1 MEEILK
7 SIEALYRNQVIINEK
22 LDALL
27 KADIEN
33 INEKQQFKFDINML
47 NSKLDKVISKTS
59 DIEVRLQVLDDINN
73 KSNSEYAL
81 TPENFA
87 YFYKSIFPLW
97 RDSLYNN
104 EYHSVGLIEQLI
116 TFLLRRRF

>member
-7 SIEALYRNQVIINEK
+7 SIETLYRNQVIINDK

-33 INEKQQFKFDINML
+33 INEKQQFKFDISIL

-73 KSNSEYAL
+73 KD
-81 TPENFA
+81 PEIDEIKFQLNEL
-87 YFYKSIFPLW
+87 KDQINQLSIY
-97 RDSLYNN
+97 RDLY
-104 EYHSVGLIEQLI
+104 
-116 TFLLRRRF
+116 

>member
-7 SIEALYRNQVIINEK
+7 SIEALYRNQVIINDK

-33 INEKQQFKFDINML
+33 INEKQQLKFDISML
-47 NSKLDKVISKTS
+47 NSKLDKIISKTS

-73 KSNSEYAL
+73 KD
-81 TPENFA
+81 PEMDEIKFQLNEL
-87 YFYKSIFPLW
+87 KDQINQLSIY
-97 RDSLYNN
+97 RDLY
-104 EYHSVGLIEQLI
+104 
-116 TFLLRRRF
+116 

>member
-47 NSKLDKVISKTS
+47 NSKLDKIISKTS

-73 KSNSEYAL
+73 KD
-81 TPENFA
+81 PEIDDIKFQLNEL
-87 YFYKSIFPLW
+87 KDQINQLSIY
-97 RDSLYNN
+97 RDLY
-104 EYHSVGLIEQLI
+104 
-116 TFLLRRRF
+116 

>member
-7 SIEALYRNQVIINEK
+7 SIEALYRNQVIINDK

-33 INEKQQFKFDINML
+33 INEKQQLKFDINML
-47 NSKLDKVISKTS
+47 NSKLDKIVSKTS

-73 KSNSEYAL
+73 KD
-81 TPENFA
+81 PEMDDIKYQLNEL
-87 YFYKSIFPLW
+87 KDQINQLSIY
-97 RDSLYNN
+97 RDLY
-104 EYHSVGLIEQLI
+104 
-116 TFLLRRRF
+116 

>member
-7 SIEALYRNQVIINEK
+7 SIETLYRNQVIINEK

-33 INEKQQFKFDINML
+33 INEKQQFKFDINVL
-47 NSKLDKVISKTS
+47 NSKLDKIISKTS

-73 KSNSEYAL
+73 KD
-81 TPENFA
+81 PEIDDIKYQLNEL
-87 YFYKSIFPLW
+87 KDQINQLSIY
-97 RDSLYNN
+97 RDLY
-104 EYHSVGLIEQLI
+104 
-116 TFLLRRRF
+116 

>member
-33 INEKQQFKFDINML
+33 INEKQQLKFDINTL
-47 NSKLDKVISKTS
+47 NSKLDKIISKTS

-73 KSNSEYAL
+73 KD
-81 TPENFA
+81 PEMDEIKYQLNEL
-87 YFYKSIFPLW
+87 KDQINQLSIY
-97 RDSLYNN
+97 RDLY
-104 EYHSVGLIEQLI
+104 
-116 TFLLRRRF
+116 

>member
-7 SIEALYRNQVIINEK
+7 SIEALYRNQVIINDK

-33 INEKQQFKFDINML
+33 INEKQQLKFDINML
-47 NSKLDKVISKTS
+47 NSKLDKIISKTS

-73 KSNSEYAL
+73 KD
-81 TPENFA
+81 PEMDDIKYQLNEL
-87 YFYKSIFPLW
+87 KDQINQLSIY
-97 RDSLYNN
+97 RDLY
-104 EYHSVGLIEQLI
+104 
-116 TFLLRRRF
+116 

>member
-7 SIEALYRNQVIINEK
+7 SIEALYRNQVIINDK

-33 INEKQQFKFDINML
+33 INEKQQLKFDINML
-47 NSKLDKVISKTS
+47 NSKLDKIISKTS

-73 KSNSEYAL
+73 KD
-81 TPENFA
+81 PEMDDIKFQLNEL
-87 YFYKSIFPLW
+87 KDQINQLSIY
-97 RDSLYNN
+97 RDLY
-104 EYHSVGLIEQLI
+104 
-116 TFLLRRRF
+116 

>member
-33 INEKQQFKFDINML
+33 INEKQQLKFDINML
-47 NSKLDKVISKTS
+47 NSKLDKIISKTS

-73 KSNSEYAL
+73 KD
-81 TPENFA
+81 PEMDEIKFQLNEL
-87 YFYKSIFPLW
+87 KDQINQLSIY
-97 RDSLYNN
+97 RDLY
-104 EYHSVGLIEQLI
+104 
-116 TFLLRRRF
+116 

>member
-33 INEKQQFKFDINML
+33 INEKQQLKFDINML
-47 NSKLDKVISKTS
+47 NSKLDKIISKTS
-59 DIEVRLQVLDDINN
+59 DVEVRLQVLDDINN
-73 KSNSEYAL
+73 KD
-81 TPENFA
+81 PEIDDIKYQLNEL
-87 YFYKSIFPLW
+87 KDQINQLSIY
-97 RDSLYNN
+97 RDLY
-104 EYHSVGLIEQLI
+104 
-116 TFLLRRRF
+116 

>member
-7 SIEALYRNQVIINEK
+7 SIEALYRNQVIINDK

-33 INEKQQFKFDINML
+33 INEKQQLKFDISML
-47 NSKLDKVISKTS
+47 NSKLDKIISKTS

-73 KSNSEYAL
+73 KD
-81 TPENFA
+81 PEMDDIKYQLNEL
-87 YFYKSIFPLW
+87 KDQINQLSIY
-97 RDSLYNN
+97 RDLY
-104 EYHSVGLIEQLI
+104 
-116 TFLLRRRF
+116 

>member
-7 SIEALYRNQVIINEK
+7 SIEALYRNQVIINDK

-33 INEKQQFKFDINML
+33 INEKQQLKFDINML
-47 NSKLDKVISKTS
+47 NSKLDKIISKTS

-73 KSNSEYAL
+73 KD
-81 TPENFA
+81 PEMDDIKFQLNELKDQINQLSV
-87 YFYKSIFPLW
+87 Y
-97 RDSLYNN
+97 RDLY
-104 EYHSVGLIEQLI
+104 
-116 TFLLRRRF
+116 

>member
-33 INEKQQFKFDINML
+33 INEKQQLKFDVNML
-47 NSKLDKVISKTS
+47 NSKLDKIISKTS

-73 KSNSEYAL
+73 KD
-81 TPENFA
+81 PEIDEIKFQLNEL
-87 YFYKSIFPLW
+87 KDQINQLSIY
-97 RDSLYNN
+97 RDLY
-104 EYHSVGLIEQLI
+104 
-116 TFLLRRRF
+116 

>member
-7 SIEALYRNQVIINEK
+7 SIETLYRNQVIINEK

-33 INEKQQFKFDINML
+33 INEKQQLKFDISML
-47 NSKLDKVISKTS
+47 NSKLDKIISKTS

-73 KSNSEYAL
+73 KD
-81 TPENFA
+81 PEIDDIKYQLNEL
-87 YFYKSIFPLW
+87 KDQINQLSIY
-97 RDSLYNN
+97 RDLY
-104 EYHSVGLIEQLI
+104 
-116 TFLLRRRF
+116 

>member
-27 KADIEN
+27 KVDIEN

-47 NSKLDKVISKTS
+47 NSKLDKIISKTS

-73 KSNSEYAL
+73 KD
-81 TPENFA
+81 PEIDEIKYQLNEL
-87 YFYKSIFPLW
+87 KDQINQLSIY
-97 RDSLYNN
+97 RDLY
-104 EYHSVGLIEQLI
+104 
-116 TFLLRRRF
+116 

>member
-33 INEKQQFKFDINML
+33 INEKQQFKFDINTL
-47 NSKLDKVISKTS
+47 NSKLDKIISKTS

-73 KSNSEYAL
+73 KD
-81 TPENFA
+81 PEMDDIKYQLNEL
-87 YFYKSIFPLW
+87 KDQINQLSIY
-97 RDSLYNN
+97 RDLY
-104 EYHSVGLIEQLI
+104 
-116 TFLLRRRF
+116 

>member
-47 NSKLDKVISKTS
+47 NSKLDKIISKTS

-73 KSNSEYAL
+73 KD
-81 TPENFA
+81 PEIDEIKFQLNEL
-87 YFYKSIFPLW
+87 KDQINQLSIY
-97 RDSLYNN
+97 RDLY
-104 EYHSVGLIEQLI
+104 
-116 TFLLRRRF
+116 

>member
-33 INEKQQFKFDINML
+33 INEKQQLKFDISML
-47 NSKLDKVISKTS
+47 NSKLDKIISKTS

-73 KSNSEYAL
+73 KD
-81 TPENFA
+81 PEMDDIKYQLNEL
-87 YFYKSIFPLW
+87 KDQINQLSIY
-97 RDSLYNN
+97 RDLY
-104 EYHSVGLIEQLI
+104 
-116 TFLLRRRF
+116 

>member
-7 SIEALYRNQVIINEK
+7 SIEALYRNQVIINDK

-33 INEKQQFKFDINML
+33 INEKQQLKFEINML
-47 NSKLDKVISKTS
+47 NSKLDKIISKTS

-73 KSNSEYAL
+73 KD
-81 TPENFA
+81 PEMDEIKYQLNEL
-87 YFYKSIFPLW
+87 KDQINQLSIY
-97 RDSLYNN
+97 RDLY
-104 EYHSVGLIEQLI
+104 
-116 TFLLRRRF
+116 

>member
-7 SIEALYRNQVIINEK
+7 SIETLYRNQIIINEK

-33 INEKQQFKFDINML
+33 INEKQQLKFDINML
-47 NSKLDKVISKTS
+47 NSKLDKIISKTS

-73 KSNSEYAL
+73 KD
-81 TPENFA
+81 PEMDDIKYQLNEL
-87 YFYKSIFPLW
+87 KDQINQLSIY
-97 RDSLYNN
+97 RDLY
-104 EYHSVGLIEQLI
+104 
-116 TFLLRRRF
+116 

>member
-7 SIEALYRNQVIINEK
+7 SIEALYRNQVIINDK

-33 INEKQQFKFDINML
+33 INEKQQFKFDINTL
-47 NSKLDKVISKTS
+47 NSKLDKIISKTS

-73 KSNSEYAL
+73 KD
-81 TPENFA
+81 PEMDEIKFQLNEL
-87 YFYKSIFPLW
+87 KDQINQLSIY
-97 RDSLYNN
+97 RDLY
-104 EYHSVGLIEQLI
+104 
-116 TFLLRRRF
+116 

>member
-7 SIEALYRNQVIINEK
+7 SIEALYRNQVIINDK

-33 INEKQQFKFDINML
+33 INEKQQFKFDISIL

-73 KSNSEYAL
+73 KD
-81 TPENFA
+81 PEIDEIKFQLNEL
-87 YFYKSIFPLW
+87 KDQINQLSIY
-97 RDSLYNN
+97 RDLY
-104 EYHSVGLIEQLI
+104 
-116 TFLLRRRF
+116 

>member
-7 SIEALYRNQVIINEK
+7 SIEALYRNQVIINDK

-33 INEKQQFKFDINML
+33 INEKQQLKFDISML
-47 NSKLDKVISKTS
+47 NSKLDKIISKTS

-73 KSNSEYAL
+73 KD
-81 TPENFA
+81 PEIDDIKFQLNEL
-87 YFYKSIFPLW
+87 KDQINQLSIY
-97 RDSLYNN
+97 RDLY
-104 EYHSVGLIEQLI
+104 
-116 TFLLRRRF
+116 

>member
-7 SIEALYRNQVIINEK
+7 SIETLYRNQVIINEK

-33 INEKQQFKFDINML
+33 INEKQQLKFDVNML
-47 NSKLDKVISKTS
+47 NSKLDKIISKTS

-73 KSNSEYAL
+73 KD
-81 TPENFA
+81 PEIDEIKYQLNEL
-87 YFYKSIFPLW
+87 KDQINQLSIY
-97 RDSLYNN
+97 RDLY
-104 EYHSVGLIEQLI
+104 
-116 TFLLRRRF
+116 

>member
-33 INEKQQFKFDINML
+33 INEKQQLKFDINML
-47 NSKLDKVISKTS
+47 NSKLDKIVSKTS

-73 KSNSEYAL
+73 KD
-81 TPENFA
+81 PEIDEIKYQLNEL
-87 YFYKSIFPLW
+87 KDQINQLSIY
-97 RDSLYNN
+97 RDLY
-104 EYHSVGLIEQLI
+104 
-116 TFLLRRRF
+116 

>member
-33 INEKQQFKFDINML
+33 INEKQQFKFEINML
-47 NSKLDKVISKTS
+47 NSKLDKIISKTS
-59 DIEVRLQVLDDINN
+59 DIEVRLQVLDDVNN
-73 KSNSEYAL
+73 KD
-81 TPENFA
+81 PEIDEIKFQLNEL
-87 YFYKSIFPLW
+87 KDQINQLSIY
-97 RDSLYNN
+97 RDLY
-104 EYHSVGLIEQLI
+104 
-116 TFLLRRRF
+116 

>member
-33 INEKQQFKFDINML
+33 INEKQQLKFDVNML
-47 NSKLDKVISKTS
+47 NNKLDKIISKTS

-73 KSNSEYAL
+73 KD
-81 TPENFA
+81 PEIDDIKYQLNEL
-87 YFYKSIFPLW
+87 KDQINQLSIY
-97 RDSLYNN
+97 RDLY
-104 EYHSVGLIEQLI
+104 
-116 TFLLRRRF
+116 